1 MLCLAALQPA
11 QRALAGVLRVL
22 VGRRIFHALVEGHR
36 NVAAKIRLDAH
47 TLLRPHED
55 AVTVKVRGKRHPLF
69 LDFSQARKGKYLKPA
84 AVRQDRA
91 IPIHEPVKTTHPAH
105 GIVARAQMQVV
116 SVGKLDLAAEI
127 LQVKRAHAALDGRLR
142 ADIHKDRRLYLAA
155 VRASKFAAPRAAFI
169 FDDLKHTL
177 SSTLKK

>member
-1 MLCLAALQPA
+1 
-11 QRALAGVLRVL
+11 
-22 VGRRIFHALVEGHR
+22 
-36 NVAAKIRLDAH
+36 
-47 TLLRPHED
+47 
-55 AVTVKVRGKRHPLF
+55 
-69 LDFSQARKGKYLKPA
+69 
-84 AVRQDRA
+84 
-91 IPIHEPVKTTHPAH
+91 
-105 GIVARAQMQVV
+105 MQVV